1 MVSQSEIARQVVESI
16 LSQRLVPGER
26 LGEQELADLFGVSRT
41 LIREALMQLQA
52 RGFVEVRSRRG
63 WYVVEPSLDEA
74 KDAFSARRIVETGI
88 LSAAANGELTG
99 KPLQS
104 VVRTLRQ
111 HIAQEEEAIEGADAA
126 TRAFL
131 LADFHVCL
139 AECMGHRLLCDMLR
153 DLTAHTTL
161 VALLY
166 QSEHD
171 ARESCAEH
179 AQIVTALE
187 AGNLSLARQ
196 RMLTHI
202 GHVEEALNPGAPPF
216 QGRLQAALAPNA
228 AIHRPRDATRPETE
242 SIRKS
247 KN

>member
-1 MVSQSEIARQVVESI
+1 MASPSEIARQVVESI
-16 LSQRLVPGER
+16 LSQRLAPGER

-74 KDAFSARRIVETGI
+74 KDAFSARRIVEAGI
-88 LSAAANGELTG
+88 LSAAMDEHPGG
-99 KPLQS
+99 RPLQS
-104 VVRTLRQ
+104 VVRTLRR
-111 HIAQEEEAIEGADAA
+111 HIVQEEQAIADTDAA

-139 AECMGHRLLCDMLR
+139 AECMGHRVLCDVLR

-161 VALLY
+161 VATLY

-171 ARESCAEH
+171 ARQSCAEH
-179 AQIVTALE
+179 SEIVTALE
-187 AGNLSLARQ
+187 TGNLALARE

-202 GHVEEALNPGAPPF
+202 GHVEEALNPGAPPA
-216 QGRLQAALAPNA
+216 QGHLEAALAPMPS
-228 AIHRPRDATRPETE
+228 RMVRPE
-242 SIRKS
+242 R
-247 KN
+247 

>member
-1 MVSQSEIARQVVESI
+1 MTSPSEIARRVVESI
-16 LSQRLVPGER
+16 LSQRLSPGER
-26 LGEQELADLFGVSRT
+26 LGEQDLADLFGVSRT

-63 WYVVEPSLDEA
+63 WYVVEPSLEEA
-74 KDAFSARRIVETGI
+74 RDAFSARRIVEAGI
-88 LSAAANGELTG
+88 LSAVADNHPDG

-111 HIAQEEEAIEGADAA
+111 HIVQEEQAIADADAA

-139 AECMGHRLLCDMLR
+139 AECMGHRMLCDVLR

-161 VALLY
+161 VATLY

-171 ARESCAEH
+171 ARQSCAEH
-179 AQIVTALE
+179 SEIVAALE
-187 AGNLSLARQ
+187 TGDLALARQ

-202 GHVEEALNPGAPPF
+202 GHVEEALNPGAPPV
-216 QGRLQAALAPNA
+216 QGRLQAALMPMSPRTGRA
-228 AIHRPRDATRPETE
+228 AR
-242 SIRKS
+242 
-247 KN
+247 

>member
-16 LSQRLVPGER
+16 LSQRLAPGER

-74 KDAFSARRIVETGI
+74 KDAFSARRIVEAGI
-88 LSAAANGELTG
+88 LSAAADGELTG

-111 HIAQEEEAIEGADAA
+111 HIAQEEEAIQGADAA

-161 VALLY
+161 VATLY

-171 ARESCAEH
+171 AKESCAEH

-187 AGNLSLARQ
+187 AGNMSLARQ

-202 GHVEEALNPGAPPF
+202 GHVEDALNPGAPPI

-228 AIHRPRDATRPETE
+228 AIHKPQDPTRFEGD
-242 SIRKS
+242 SVRNS

>member
-1 MVSQSEIARQVVESI
+1 MTSPSEIARRVVESI
-16 LSQRLVPGER
+16 LSQRLSPGER
-26 LGEQELADLFGVSRT
+26 LGEQDLADLFGVSRT

-63 WYVVEPSLDEA
+63 WYVVEPSLEEA
-74 KDAFSARRIVETGI
+74 RDAFSARRIVEAGI
-88 LSAAANGELTG
+88 LSAVADDHPDGR
-99 KPLQS
+99 PLQS

-111 HIAQEEEAIEGADAA
+111 HIVQEEQAIADADAA

-139 AECMGHRLLCDMLR
+139 AECMGHRMLCDVLR

-161 VALLY
+161 VATLY

-171 ARESCAEH
+171 ARQSCAEH
-179 AQIVTALE
+179 SDIVAALE
-187 AGNLSLARQ
+187 TGDFALARQ

-202 GHVEEALNPGAPPF
+202 GHVEEALNPGAPPV
-216 QGRLQAALAPNA
+216 QGRLQAALTPMTLRTGRA
-228 AIHRPRDATRPETE
+228 AR
-242 SIRKS
+242 
-247 KN
+247 